1 MHRTLLLASPSI
13 ATQEDIIKQLFT
25 KHDRSSTDLQMLDRM
40 NDGLVTLPAD
50 LYDLVIIIKDQH
62 DPLRL
67 LTRHVFATL
76 VPAMKVACKLQTHD
90 GMPLSEAETREAVLS
105 GLVEAQE
112 GRFEKAATA
121 DVVPLKLGLKV
132 ASNKVV
138 IVDEVNWDSYVE
150 DDDLIDEDEFI
161 TEEDFLRP
169 NQNGKSEINIALDC
183 DSRIANESSVDL
195 QIPKDC
201 KKRRRACKDCTC
213 GLAERLETE
222 DQAKQTKAEESLN
235 ILRLDMND
243 LNELDLT
250 IAGRTGS
257 CGNCALGDA
266 FRCAGCPYIGFPAF
280 KPGEEVK
287 LLNEE
292 VQQL

>member
-1 MHRTLLLASPSI
+1 VSSERGRLKESSNSANSTNTSGLPPSSLSSFSSQYLTLKMSTMHRTLLLASPSI

-183 DSRIANESSVDL
+183 DSRIAN
-195 QIPKDC
+195 
-201 KKRRRACKDCTC
+201 
-213 GLAERLETE
+213 
-222 DQAKQTKAEESLN
+222 
-235 ILRLDMND
+235 
-243 LNELDLT
+243 
-250 IAGRTGS
+250 
-257 CGNCALGDA
+257 
-266 FRCAGCPYIGFPAF
+266 
-280 KPGEEVK
+280 
-287 LLNEE
+287 
-292 VQQL
+292 

>member
-1 MHRTLLLASPSI
+1 
-13 ATQEDIIKQLFT
+13 
-25 KHDRSSTDLQMLDRM
+25 MLDRM
-40 NDGLVTLPAD
+40 NDGLVALPVD
-50 LYDLVIIIKDQH
+50 LYDLVIIVKDQH

-67 LTRHVFATL
+67 LTRHVFASL
-76 VPAMKVACKLQTHD
+76 VPAMKAGCKLQTHD
-90 GMPLSEAETREAVLS
+90 GMPLNETETREAVLS
-105 GLVEAQE
+105 GLVKEEE
-112 GRFEKAATA
+112 GRFEKVATQ
-121 DVVPLKLGLKV
+121 DVVPLKLGLK
-132 ASNKVV
+132 ATPNKVV
-138 IVDEVNWDSYVE
+138 IVDEDNWDAYVE
-150 DDDLIDEDEFI
+150 DGDLIDEDDFI
-161 TEEDFLRP
+161 MEEDFLRP
-169 NQNGKSEINIALDC
+169 NQN
-183 DSRIANESSVDL
+183 DL

-213 GLAERLETE
+213 GLAERLAIE
-222 DQAKQTKAEESLN
+222 DQAQQTKAEQSLN

-250 IAGRTGS
+250 TVGRTGS

-266 FRCAGCPYIGFPAF
+266 FRCSGCPYIGFPAF